1 MYVEI
6 TVTCYQTAP
15 GSEQWALPMDPRPV
29 AATGRCAH
37 CGGATWH
44 HQAHDI
50 CGGCGRS
57 TQHQAPE
64 VRLLR
69 SL

>member
-1 MYVEI
+1 MSEAHIYHAE
-6 TVTCYQTAP
+6 A
-15 GSEQWALPMDPRPV
+15 EQWEVPV
-29 AATGRCAH
+29 DRWPIAAAGRCDR

-50 CGGCGRS
+50 CGQCGRS

-69 SL
+69 RSA